1 MILKW
6 NMNQELNLTR
16 ETKHQK
22 NWRHVM
28 LTNCDVIVTFSIY
41 SQLGVIRKP
50 DSGRIVCKTYIF
62 INSITFYHTETENK
76 TKKSN
81 TASIWFVWKEGLFS
95 PKIIFHKKILTSA
108 KLGKPWYWKVYFLKP
123 HICLYLR
130 TTFHVSSRTPTSFRQ
145 GVILWRF
152 PNFPYLRR
160 KTLQHLKPPKSN
172 ITG

>member
-62 INSITFYHTETENK
+62 INSITFYHTKTENK

-95 PKIIFHKKILTSA
+95 PKIIFHKKNTDISKTRKAL
-108 KLGKPWYWKVYFLKP
+108 VLKGIFSETTYMLVFTY
-123 HICLYLR
+123 HI
-130 TTFHVSSRTPTSFRQ
+130 SRF
-145 GVILWRF
+145 
-152 PNFPYLRR
+152 
-160 KTLQHLKPPKSN
+160 
-172 ITG
+172 